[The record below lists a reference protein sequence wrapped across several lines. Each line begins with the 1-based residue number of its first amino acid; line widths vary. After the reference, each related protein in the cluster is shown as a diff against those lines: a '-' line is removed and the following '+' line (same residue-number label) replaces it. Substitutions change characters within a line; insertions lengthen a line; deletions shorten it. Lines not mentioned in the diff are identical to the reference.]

1 MSGWRE
7 GERRRERQREG
18 DRERGSG
25 GETERERKIAFGEK
39 EGKTERRRG
48 EAKPTHRIV
57 AAAKRPQDGRGQL
70 REEVLGQH
78 PQCATVVCVCMCV
91 CVWSG
96 RSVCSIALR
105 QRLLGP

>member
-1 MSGWRE
+1 MCLSQALNLTE
-7 GERRRERQREG
+7 GGRDRERQRPKPG
-18 DRERGSG
+18 ERG
-25 GETERERKIAFGEK
+25 EEIPTERERKIAFGEK

-91 CVWSG
+91 CVWD
-96 RSVCSIALR
+96 RVCACMCE
-105 QRLLGP
+105 